1 MSGDTQFWLGLIL
14 SVPIGILTGL
24 YTPKIQKWLESR
36 SKEKAEIEL
45 RQTKA
50 ELESIE
56 RYVSNP
62 HEFTQYLIKT
72 AIVTTFIGSFLGVL
86 SGAFFLSGQALEAAG
101 FVLPDNIRNVL
112 YFFGQLVI
120 TIGSL
125 IIINICRPALS
136 AWTKVK
142 NFDEFKKNAQ
152 EKLNGND

>member
-36 SKEKAEIEL
+36 GKEKAEIEL
-45 RQTKA
+45 RQAKE
-50 ELESIE
+50 ELEAIE
-56 RYVSNP
+56 KYVSNP

-72 AIVTTFIGSFLGVL
+72 AIVTTFIGSLPGLLGGV
-86 SGAFFLSGQALEAAG
+86 FFLSAQALEAVG
-101 FVLPDNIRNVL
+101 FTFLHSIRSVL
-112 YFFGQLVI
+112 YLFGQLAATV
-120 TIGSL
+120 GSL

-136 AWTKVK
+136 TWTKVK

-152 EKLNGND
+152 DKLNGNG